1 MRLSL
6 HTWSCENRFELT
18 SLTLATMTIIN
29 LSLGQA
35 DAVMKSI
42 VLEDQI
48 SSDVKDTLRVFLQ
61 KLTENASRS
70 TGKRSRERSL
80 EEALQILQKIP
91 KEALHSLQSAAL
103 HQFAQL
109 LLALQLEAVTISSAC
124 RKLDQILQVLAEIN
138 YSIVFKEV
146 KQYLQNFLHQKQV
159 FSLKDL
165 QIACMF
171 LEDSTLGRAVL
182 KTECTT
188 LLSKFAELIPVV
200 MSEEEAKNG
209 PLCYQ
214 TVKVCLQVFQLL
226 PRQVALL
233 VYSKDSVKMSV
244 REILE
249 FLMSIILG
257 EVSSRDSRL
266 LAGTAVAMLLGTL
279 SDSQCAGSAGWS
291 LMQINN
297 TEPWRLTV
305 GELQV
310 DCRPR
315 RQDGV
320 DRLAVCRG
328 LLTCCRND
336 ILVSRHG
343 NQGTCLL
350 LNGLFPFISALCEEK
365 LDCHYYV
372 FQVFTIWLKRLKE
385 CLSEVWEVTGAP
397 LDSDLQQHLTQ
408 IIWSNAESPL
418 DGVAEVA
425 RSAFCLLMEIY
436 EKDCSHFGNTEKR
449 LYVELLNRISELP
462 WESKAKYLLLTAV
475 IPYAGTDKVLE
486 LYPALPSHILK
497 CLSNNHLSPC
507 ASEVYKILLQE
518 QKRALFINASQEPP
532 PTDQDLANQWALR
545 WQPVILEA
553 LTSELSLLQ
562 NNASCH
568 LLPSTLRVFPGA
580 FYSLLS
586 ALDPTAPGHLHAWAC
601 VMGAQRV
608 TSGHSLWG
616 ADSPHALKT
625 LHLALSSL
633 DDSVRLAA
641 LNLLCCSPKTKEAP
655 SQVEYSSLR
664 DFIPL
669 NLNSESSPFRQ
680 HLQAAL
686 RKFLVRIRD
695 SCMASVKGHTS
706 KKGLTE
712 AEDAKLK
719 EGVEFVDW
727 LSQLSLV
734 YLTPDSSYQRKKTV
748 LLLMS
753 AVLETCTDTWS
764 PDRKKGQPPANMSTL
779 INWAKVRGNWDFFS
793 KSNLLVLIG
802 CLEDSTNEIREL
814 SAELLLRFFPPS
826 LPDDV
831 TAVLFSRAERLLQSP
846 RVQEAQM
853 GALMIK
859 LLLHKVDGAFEQGEK
874 QSVKLITFLLT
885 KLQHHYLTAR
895 NDMLLAARTTPI
907 HGIVSALQRG
917 LLEVPGV
924 LVESI
929 THSIA
934 GDIVSLLEKL
944 TLLLLGVLYGDQDTE
959 EKDVLPSFCDMGNAI
974 SSLIGQGGVEGAGLD
989 EDGEENVLLSEEHS
1003 LVLTCCWVSLKE
1015 IGIFL
1020 GSLVERILSLHC
1032 KELALTE
1039 AELRMASKVFK
1050 DIILKCRH
1058 WGAVEGCCIG
1068 FTKFCRA
1075 LLCSSDPEIKE
1086 IPPLILQQGLSVLQ
1100 SPRSTSV
1107 TRRAAGLPMLIL
1119 GVLAAEDSSKSR
1131 PLLAY
1136 TINTLL
1142 NTAKAPLPKD
1152 WDQTLDLPQVCA
1164 VHTLQALVKGSSL
1177 GVAVLQYTPVVA
1189 ILSLTLL
1196 SSPCWAMR
1204 NAALQLYSSL
1214 CTRMLGQQP
1223 AGGEGS
1229 THSGMSSPSFFNLY
1243 PALQPF
1249 LQGALESAAKDLHD
1263 STLLLHPSLYPVLT
1277 LLAKLQ
1283 PGAEEQ
1289 TRALSEFLPPLFLL
1303 ATSPVY
1309 GVRAMSSRALV
1320 AMVPLSEYLA
1330 TVLQLVEKLPESQD
1344 VVCCHNRVHGQLLQI
1359 EAVLTRALKTNTQ
1372 SSLSEVVTRIE
1383 SRLWLAS
1390 SRQRC
1395 PLVRL
1400 AYVDIVRLMRGH
1412 CSGAFLTQL
1421 SSQLLQEIHRTPNIL
1436 EVGSATFHQNAV
1448 NFLCGDPEWACQVWQ
1463 SLANG
1468 NAVVRLSL
1476 VKSAIEGR
1484 GWRGTDLQ
1492 QVIERAL
1499 QANLKKALL
1508 DQNVEYRGAF
1518 LTAFVEVM
1526 APDEESC
1533 AVLCPSP
1540 PKLEEIWL
1548 QECVEIL
1555 FTDLESDR
1563 GGPVLIS
1570 TALCAVSLLLYQS
1583 VDLSLLL
1590 RWCKLLEKHRCPQTP
1605 EALRISC
1612 AQALCLCGVSVVTRS
1627 LMDSLML
1634 KELSTSLIS
1643 TGIYL
1648 LQDESPQVR
1657 AKAAVFASLLCCS
1670 RRPEAPWR
1678 CFYMQVNQALRSL
1691 LDLLLEEFWDSSG
1704 ALEAL
1709 VCHLPDCDLNVLL
1722 KETKETQC
1730 RSLYERDEANVYA
1743 EPSVISE
1750 CLLPYLLH
1758 LVKHY
1763 PESPT
1768 LTKNFEHWALN
1779 TADIVNENLTICMR
1793 LQLGNV
1799 LNPDW
1804 LSLLID
1810 PRFHGALYGLF
1821 SRAIVL
1827 LQLLKK
1833 CDSIRPLLDPL
1844 SLSTDL
1850 QDIQRRFVLNG
1861 VFLPQV
1867 FIDALRTE

>member
-1 MRLSL
+1 
-6 HTWSCENRFELT
+6 
-18 SLTLATMTIIN
+18 MTVIN
-29 LSLGQA
+29 FSSEQA
-35 DAVMKSI
+35 DAVLKSI
-42 VLEDQI
+42 ASEDQI
-48 SSDVKDTLRVFLQ
+48 SSDVKDTLRVFFQ
-61 KLTENASRS
+61 KLTENVRS
-70 TGKRSRERSL
+70 AGKRSRERSL
-80 EEALQILQKIP
+80 EEASQILQKIP
-91 KEALHSLQSAAL
+91 KKALCSLQPAAL
-103 HQFAQL
+103 HQFVQL
-109 LLALQLEAVTISSAC
+109 ILALQLEAVNTSSAC
-124 RKLDQILQVLAEIN
+124 RKLDQMLQVLAEIN
-138 YSIVFKEV
+138 YSIVFEEV
-146 KQYLQNFLHQKQV
+146 KQYLQNLLHQKQV

-171 LEDSTLGRAVL
+171 LEDSAMGQEVL
-182 KTECTT
+182 KTECST
-188 LLSKFAELIPVV
+188 LLSKVTELIPVV
-200 MSEEEAKNG
+200 MSDEATRNG

-226 PRQVALL
+226 PGQVALM
-233 VYSKDSVKMSV
+233 VYIKDSVNMSL
-244 REILE
+244 RDILE
-249 FLMSIILG
+249 FLMSVILG
-257 EVSSRDSRL
+257 EVSSRDTRL
-266 LAGTAVAMLLGTL
+266 LAGTAVAMLLTTTT
-279 SDSQCAGSAGWS
+279 DSQCAGSAAWS
-291 LMQINN
+291 LLQITN
-297 TEPWRLTV
+297 TEAWRLTV

-310 DCRPR
+310 DCHPR
-315 RQDGV
+315 CQDGV

-336 ILVSRHG
+336 ILVSHHG

-350 LNGLFPFISALCEEK
+350 LNGLFPFISALCDEK

-385 CLSEVWEVTGAP
+385 CLSEVWKVTGAP

-425 RSAFCLLMEIY
+425 RSAFCLFMEIY
-436 EKDCSHFGNTEKR
+436 EKDCLHFDNTEKR

-462 WESKAKYLLLTAV
+462 WESKAKYLPLTA
-475 IPYAGTDKVLE
+475 ILPYAGTDEVLE
-486 LYPALPSHILK
+486 LYPALPAHILK
-497 CLSNNHLSPC
+497 CLSTNHLSPC
-507 ASEVYKILLQE
+507 ASEVYRSLLQE
-518 QKRALFINASQEPP
+518 QKRELIKNTSQETP
-532 PTDQDLANQWALR
+532 PTEQDLASQWARR

-562 NNASCH
+562 NNASSH
-568 LLPSTLRVFPGA
+568 LLPSTLRTFPYA
-580 FYSLLS
+580 FNTLLS
-586 ALDPTAPGHLHAWAC
+586 ALDPMAPGHLHAWAC
-601 VMGAQRV
+601 VMSAQRA
-608 TSGHSLWG
+608 TSGHSLWN

-655 SQVEYSSLR
+655 SQVEYSTLR

-695 SCMASVKGHTS
+695 SCMASIKGHNS
-706 KKGLTE
+706 KKGLKEEEE
-712 AEDAKLK
+712 AELTQ
-719 EGVEFVDW
+719 GVEFVDW

-734 YLTPDSSYQRKKTV
+734 YLTPGSSYQRKKTV
-748 LLLMS
+748 LLLLS

-779 INWAKVRGNWDFFS
+779 INWAKERGKWDFFS
-793 KSNLLVLIG
+793 KSRMLVLIG

-831 TAVLFSRAERLLQSP
+831 TAVLLSRAERLLHSP

-859 LLLHKVDGAFEQGEK
+859 LLLHKVDGAFKKGEK

-885 KLQHHYLTAR
+885 KLEHHYITAR

-907 HGIVSALQRG
+907 HGIVSALQKG
-917 LLEVPGV
+917 LMEVPGV
-924 LVESI
+924 LVNSI
-929 THSIA
+929 THSVA
-934 GDIVSLLEKL
+934 GDIVSLIEKL
-944 TLLLLGVLYGDQDTE
+944 TLLLLGVLYGNQDTE
-959 EKDVLPSFCDMGNAI
+959 EKDVPPSFCDMGNAI
-974 SSLIGQGGVEGAGLD
+974 SSLIGQGELEGAGLD

-1020 GSLVERILSLHC
+1020 GSLVERILSIHC
-1032 KELALTE
+1032 KELTLSVK
-1039 AELRMASKVFK
+1039 ELRRASKVFK

-1075 LLCSSDPEIKE
+1075 LLSSSDPEIRE

-1131 PLLAY
+1131 PLLAQ

-1142 NTAKAPLPKD
+1142 DTAKALLPQD

-1189 ILSLTLL
+1189 VLSLTLL

-1223 AGGEGS
+1223 AGEEGS
-1229 THSGMSSPSFFNLY
+1229 THSSMSSPSFFNLY

-1249 LQGALESAAKDLHD
+1249 LQGALKSAAKDLHD
-1263 STLLLHPSLYPVLT
+1263 ATLLLHPSLYPVLT

-1303 ATSPVY
+1303 AASPVY
-1309 GVRAMSSRALV
+1309 GVRVMSSRALV
-1320 AMVPLSEYLA
+1320 AMIPPSEYLA
-1330 TVLQLVEKLPESQD
+1330 TVLQLVEKLPESPD
-1344 VVCCHNRVHGQLLQI
+1344 VVCCHNRLHGQLLQI
-1359 EAVLTRALKTNTQ
+1359 GSILARALKTNISR
-1372 SSLSEVVTRIE
+1372 SSLSEVVSEFE
-1383 SRLWLAS
+1383 SRLWMAS
-1390 SRQRC
+1390 VRQRC

-1400 AYVDIVRLMRGH
+1400 AYVDIVRLIIGH
-1412 CSGAFLTQL
+1412 CSRAFLTQL

-1436 EVGSATFHQNAV
+1436 EVGSASFHQRAV
-1448 NFLCGDPEWACQVWQ
+1448 NFLCGDPEWACQAWQ
-1463 SLANG
+1463 RLANG

-1476 VKSAIEGR
+1476 VKSAIDGR
-1484 GWRGTDLQ
+1484 SWRGTVLQ
-1492 QVIERAL
+1492 QVMERAL

-1518 LTAFVEVM
+1518 LAALVEVM
-1526 APDEESC
+1526 TPDEESL
-1533 AVLCPSP
+1533 ALPRPCPSGF
-1540 PKLEEIWL
+1540 EETWL

-1555 FTDLESDR
+1555 VTDLESDR

-1570 TALCAVSLLLYQS
+1570 TALCAVSLLLCHS
-1583 VDLSLLL
+1583 VDLSLLQ
-1590 RWCKLLEKHRCPQTP
+1590 RWCKLLEKHRLPEAP
-1605 EALRISC
+1605 EALRTAC
-1612 AQALCLCGVSVVTRS
+1612 AQALCLCGVHEVTRS
-1627 LMDSLML
+1627 LTGGLML

-1648 LQDESPQVR
+1648 LQDESPEVR
-1657 AKAAVFASLLCCS
+1657 AKSAVFASLLCCS
-1670 RRPEAPWR
+1670 VRRPEEPQK
-1678 CFYMQVNQALRSL
+1678 CFHMQVNRALQSL
-1691 LDLLLEEFWDSSG
+1691 LDLLLEEFWDASN

-1709 VCHLPDCDLNVLL
+1709 VCHLPDCDLNAVL
-1722 KETKETQC
+1722 KEAKETQC
-1730 RSLYERDEANVYA
+1730 RSLYERDEANVFA

-1750 CLLPYLLH
+1750 CLLPHLLN

-1763 PESPT
+1763 PESST
-1768 LTKNFEHWALN
+1768 LAKNLEHWARN
-1779 TADIVNENLTICMR
+1779 SAAIVKENLTICTK
-1793 LQLGNV
+1793 LQLGDV

-1810 PRFHGALYGLF
+1810 PHFHGALSGLF
-1821 SRAIVL
+1821 TRAIVL
-1827 LQLLKK
+1827 LQLLKE

-1850 QDIQRRFVLNG
+1850 HDIHKRFVLNG

-1867 FIDALRTE
+1867 FTDALRTD

>member
-1 MRLSL
+1 
-6 HTWSCENRFELT
+6 
-18 SLTLATMTIIN
+18 MTIIN

-48 SSDVKDTLRVFLQ
+48 SSDVKDTLRVFFQ
-61 KLTENASRS
+61 KLTENARS

-159 FSLKDL
+159 FSLKDIH
-165 QIACMF
+165 IACMF
-171 LEDSTLGRAVL
+171 LEDSTMGRAVL

-188 LLSKFAELIPVV
+188 LLSKVAELIPVV

-233 VYSKDSVKMSV
+233 VYSKDSVNKSV
-244 REILE
+244 REVLE

-279 SDSQCAGSAGWS
+279 SDSQCAGSAAWS
-291 LMQINN
+291 LLQITD

-336 ILVSRHG
+336 ILVSRHD

-385 CLSEVWEVTGAP
+385 CLSEVWKVTGAP

-436 EKDCSHFGNTEKR
+436 EKDCSHFGNTEKI
-449 LYVELLNRISELP
+449 LFVELLNRISELP

-475 IPYAGTDKVLE
+475 LPYTGTDKVLE

-507 ASEVYKILLQE
+507 ASEVYKFLLQE
-518 QKRALFINASQEPP
+518 QKRELFINAPQEPP
-532 PTDQDLANQWALR
+532 PTDQDLANQWATR

-580 FYSLLS
+580 FNSLLS

-601 VMGAQRV
+601 VMSAQRV

-616 ADSPHALKT
+616 ADSPHALNT

-712 AEDAKLK
+712 EEDAKLK

-779 INWAKVRGNWDFFS
+779 INWAKVRGKWDFFS

-859 LLLHKVDGAFEQGEK
+859 LLLQKVDRAFEQGEK

-885 KLQHHYLTAR
+885 KLQHHYLTAG

-924 LVESI
+924 LAESI

-944 TLLLLGVLYGDQDTE
+944 SLLLLGVLYGDQDTE

-1039 AELRMASKVFK
+1039 GELRMASNVFK

-1142 NTAKAPLPKD
+1142 NTAKAPLPED

-1189 ILSLTLL
+1189 VLSLTLL

-1303 ATSPVY
+1303 AASPVY
-1309 GVRAMSSRALV
+1309 GVRVMSSRALV

-1344 VVCCHNRVHGQLLQI
+1344 VLCCHNRVHGQLLQI
-1359 EAVLTRALKTNTQ
+1359 EAVLSRALKTNTSQ
-1372 SSLSEVVTRIE
+1372 SSLSEVVGRFE

-1436 EVGSATFHQNAV
+1436 EVGSATFHQSAV
-1448 NFLCGDPEWACQVWQ
+1448 NFLCGDPEWACQAWQ

-1526 APDEESC
+1526 APDKESF
-1533 AVLCPSP
+1533 ALPRPSP

-1548 QECVEIL
+1548 QECVEVL

-1570 TALCAVSLLLYQS
+1570 TALCAVSLLLSQS

-1590 RWCKLLEKHRCPQTP
+1590 RWCNLLEKHRCPEAP

-1627 LMDSLML
+1627 LTDSLML
-1634 KELSTSLIS
+1634 TELSTSLIS

-1670 RRPEAPWR
+1670 RRPEAPGR

-1763 PESPT
+1763 PESST
-1768 LTKNFEHWALN
+1768 LTKNLEHWARN
-1779 TADIVNENLTICMR
+1779 TADIVNENLTICMQ

-1833 CDSIRPLLDPL
+1833 CDSTRPLLDPL

-1867 FIDALRTE
+1867 FIDSLRTD

>member
-1 MRLSL
+1 MRSSL
-6 HTWSCENRFELT
+6 HMELT
-18 SLTLATMTIIN
+18 SLKLATMTI
-29 LSLGQA
+29 LHFSSGQA
-35 DAVMKSI
+35 DAVLKS
-42 VLEDQI
+42 VVSEDQI
-48 SSDVKDTLRVFLQ
+48 SCDVKDTLRKFLQ
-61 KLTENASRS
+61 KLTENARS
-70 TGKRSRERSL
+70 AGKRSRERSL
-80 EEALQILQKIP
+80 EEASQILQKIP
-91 KEALHSLQSAAL
+91 KEALGSLQPSTL
-103 HQFAQL
+103 HQFVQL
-109 LLALQLEAVTISSAC
+109 VLGLQLEAVTSSSTC
-124 RKLDQILQVLAEIN
+124 RKLDQMLQVLAEIN
-138 YSIVFKEV
+138 YSIVFEEV
-146 KQYLQNFLHQKQV
+146 KQYLLNLLHQKQV

-165 QIACMF
+165 QIVCMF
-171 LEDSTLGRAVL
+171 LEDSTTGREVL
-182 KTECTT
+182 RAECST
-188 LLSKFAELIPVV
+188 LLNKVAELIPAVL
-200 MSEEEAKNG
+200 SDEATRNG

-226 PRQVALL
+226 AGQVALM
-233 VYSKDSVKMSV
+233 VYSKGSANMSL
-244 REILE
+244 RDILE
-249 FLMSIILG
+249 FLMSVILG
-257 EVSSRDSRL
+257 EVSSRDTRL
-266 LAGTAVAMLLGTL
+266 LAGTAVAMLLTTAT
-279 SDSQCAGSAGWS
+279 DK
-291 LMQINN
+291 
-297 TEPWRLTV
+297 PWRLTV

-336 ILVSRHG
+336 ILVSHHS
-343 NQGTCLL
+343 NQGACLL

-372 FQVFTIWLKRLKE
+372 FQVFTIWLKRLRE
-385 CLSEVWEVTGAP
+385 CLREVWEVTGAP

-425 RSAFCLLMEIY
+425 RSAFCLFMEIY
-436 EKDCSHFGNTEKR
+436 DKDCLHFENTDKR

-462 WESKAKYLLLTAV
+462 WESKAKYLPLTA
-475 IPYAGTDKVLE
+475 ILPYAGTDKVLE

-497 CLSNNHLSPC
+497 CLSTNHLSPC
-507 ASEVYKILLQE
+507 ASEVYKSLLQE
-518 QKRALFINASQEPP
+518 QKSGLIINASQEAP
-532 PTDQDLANQWALR
+532 PTEQDSANQWARR
-545 WQPVILEA
+545 WQPVLLEA
-553 LTSELSLLQ
+553 LTSELTLLQ
-562 NNASCH
+562 NNASSH
-568 LLPSTLRVFPGA
+568 LLPSTLRIFPGA
-580 FYSLLS
+580 VNTLLS
-586 ALDPTAPGHLHAWAC
+586 ALDPAVPGHLHAWAC
-601 VMGAQRV
+601 VMSAQRA
-608 TSGHSLWG
+608 TSGRSLWI

-625 LHLALSSL
+625 LHIALSSL
-633 DDSVRLAA
+633 DDSIRLAA

-655 SQVEYSSLR
+655 SQVEYCALR
-664 DFIPL
+664 DFLPL

-695 SCMASVKGHTS
+695 SCMASVKGHNG

-712 AEDAKLK
+712 EEEAELK
-719 EGVEFVDW
+719 QGVEFVDW
-727 LSQLSLV
+727 LFQLSLV
-734 YLTPDSSYQRKKTV
+734 YLSPDSSYQRKKTV
-748 LLLMS
+748 LLLLS

-779 INWAKVRGNWDFFS
+779 INWAKERGKWDFFS
-793 KSNLLVLIG
+793 KSKMLVLIG

-814 SAELLLRFFPPS
+814 SAELLLRFFPSS

-831 TAVLFSRAERLLQSP
+831 TAVLLRRAERLLHSP

-853 GALMIK
+853 GALTIK
-859 LLLHKVDGAFEQGEK
+859 LLLHKVDGAFEHGEK
-874 QSVKLITFLLT
+874 ESVKLITFLLT
-885 KLQHHYLTAR
+885 KLEQHYLTAR
-895 NDMLLAARTTPI
+895 NDMLLAARTAPI
-907 HGIVSALQRG
+907 HGVVSALQRG

-929 THSIA
+929 THSVA
-934 GDIVSLLEKL
+934 GDIVSLVEKL
-944 TLLLLGVLYGDQDTE
+944 TLLLLGVLYGDRDTQ
-959 EKDVLPSFCDMGNAI
+959 EKDVPPSFCDMGNAI

-1032 KELALTE
+1032 KELTLSVE
-1039 AELRMASKVFK
+1039 ELRKASKVFK

-1075 LLCSSDPEIKE
+1075 LLSSSDPEIRE
-1086 IPPLILQQGLSVLQ
+1086 IPLLILKQGLSVLQ

-1119 GVLAAEDSSKSR
+1119 GVLAAEDSSKTR
-1131 PLLAY
+1131 PLLAQ
-1136 TINTLL
+1136 TINTLQD
-1142 NTAKAPLPKD
+1142 TAKAPLPRD

-1177 GVAVLQYTPVVA
+1177 GVAVLQYTPVMA

-1223 AGGEGS
+1223 TGEEGS

-1249 LQGALESAAKDLHD
+1249 LQGALESAATDLHD

-1289 TRALSEFLPPLFLL
+1289 TRALWEFLPPLFLL
-1303 ATSPVY
+1303 AASPVY
-1309 GVRAMSSRALV
+1309 GVRVMSSRALV
-1320 AMVPLSEYLA
+1320 AMIPPSEYLA
-1330 TVLQLVEKLPESQD
+1330 TVLQLVEKLPESPD
-1344 VVCCHNRVHGQLLQI
+1344 VVCCHNRLHGQLLQI
-1359 EAVLTRALKTNTQ
+1359 GAILARALKTSISR
-1372 SSLSEVVTRIE
+1372 SSLSEVVSEFE
-1383 SRLWLAS
+1383 SRLWMAS
-1390 SRQRC
+1390 VRQRC

-1400 AYVDIVRLMRGH
+1400 AYVDIVSLIRGH
-1412 CSGAFLTQL
+1412 CSSAFLTQL
-1421 SSQLLQEIHRTPNIL
+1421 SSQLLQEIHRTPSIL
-1436 EVGSATFHQNAV
+1436 EVGSASFHQSAV

-1463 SLANG
+1463 HLANG

-1476 VKSAIEGR
+1476 VKSATEGR
-1484 GWRGTDLQ
+1484 GWRGTVLQ
-1492 QVIERAL
+1492 RVMERAL

-1518 LTAFVEVM
+1518 LTALVEVM
-1526 APDEESC
+1526 TPEEGSLALPRPC
-1533 AVLCPSP
+1533 SSGF
-1540 PKLEEIWL
+1540 EETWL
-1548 QECVEIL
+1548 QECVEVL

-1570 TALCAVSLLLYQS
+1570 TALCAVSLLLCHS
-1583 VDLSLLL
+1583 VDLSLLQ
-1590 RWCKLLEKHRCPQTP
+1590 RWCKLLEKHRCPEAP
-1605 EALRISC
+1605 EALRAAC
-1612 AQALCLCGVSVVTRS
+1612 AQALCLCGVHVVTRS
-1627 LMDSLML
+1627 LTGGLTL

-1643 TGIYL
+1643 TGICL

-1670 RRPEAPWR
+1670 VRRPEEPQE
-1678 CFYMQVNQALRSL
+1678 CFYMQANRALHSL
-1691 LDLLLEEFWDSSG
+1691 LSLLLEEFWDASC

-1709 VCHLPDCDLNVLL
+1709 VCHLPDCDLNAVL
-1722 KETKETQC
+1722 KELKETQC
-1730 RSLYERDEANVYA
+1730 RSLYERDEANVFA

-1750 CLLPYLLH
+1750 CLLPHLLN

-1763 PESPT
+1763 PKSST
-1768 LTKNFEHWALN
+1768 LAKNLERWAQN
-1779 TADIVNENLTICMR
+1779 SAAIVKDNLTICMQ
-1793 LQLGNV
+1793 LQLGDV

-1804 LSLLID
+1804 LSLLIE
-1810 PRFHGALYGLF
+1810 PRFHGALSGLF
-1821 SRAIVL
+1821 TRAIVL
-1827 LQLLKK
+1827 LQLLKE

-1844 SLSTDL
+1844 SSSKNL
-1850 QDIQRRFVLNG
+1850 QDIHRRFVLSG
-1861 VFLPQV
+1861 LFLPQV
-1867 FIDALRTE
+1867 FIDALHTD

>member
-1 MRLSL
+1 
-6 HTWSCENRFELT
+6 
-18 SLTLATMTIIN
+18 MTIIN
-29 LSLGQA
+29 FSSAQA
-35 DAVMKSI
+35 DSVMKSL

-61 KLTENASRS
+61 KLTENAKS

-80 EEALQILQKIP
+80 EEASQILQKIP
-91 KEALHSLQSAAL
+91 KEALNSLQSASL
-103 HQFAQL
+103 CQLAQL

-138 YSIVFKEV
+138 YSIVFEV
-146 KQYLQNFLHQKQV
+146 VTQYLLKRLHQKQV
-159 FSLKDL
+159 FTLKDL

-171 LEDSTLGRAVL
+171 LEDSTMGREVL

-188 LLSKFAELIPVV
+188 LLSKVAELIPVV
-200 MSEEEAKNG
+200 MADEEARNG

-226 PRQVALL
+226 PGQVALL
-233 VYSKDSVKMSV
+233 VYSKDSVNMSV
-244 REILE
+244 RKILE
-249 FLMSIILG
+249 FLMNIILG
-257 EVSSRDSRL
+257 EASSRDTRL
-266 LAGTAVAMLLGTL
+266 LAGTAVAMLLTTP
-279 SDSQCAGSAGWS
+279 SDSQCAESAAWS
-291 LMQINN
+291 LLQINN

-310 DCRPR
+310 DCHPR
-315 RQDGV
+315 CQDGV

-336 ILVSRHG
+336 ILVSHHG
-343 NQGTCLL
+343 NQGTRLL

-397 LDSDLQQHLTQ
+397 LDSDLQQQLTQ
-408 IIWSNAESPL
+408 IIWNNAESPL

-425 RSAFCLLMEIY
+425 RSAFCLFMEIY
-436 EKDCSHFGNTEKR
+436 EKDCLHFGNAEKR
-449 LYVELLNRISELP
+449 LYLELLNRISELP
-462 WESKAKYLLLTAV
+462 WESKAKYLPLTA
-475 IPYAGTDKVLE
+475 ILPYTGTDKVLD

-497 CLSNNHLSPC
+497 CLSTNHLSPC
-507 ASEVYKILLQE
+507 ASEVYKFLLQE
-518 QKRALFINASQEPP
+518 QKRELLKNASQEPP
-532 PTDQDLANQWALR
+532 PTDQDLAIQWARR

-553 LTSELSLLQ
+553 LTSELTLLQ

-568 LLPSTLRVFPGA
+568 LLPSTLRAFPGA
-580 FYSLLS
+580 FNSLLS

-601 VMGAQRV
+601 VMSAQRV
-608 TSGHSLWG
+608 TSGHSLWS

-625 LHLALSSL
+625 LRLALSSL
-633 DDSVRLAA
+633 DDSIRLAA
-641 LNLLCCSPKTKEAP
+641 VNLLCCSPKTKEAP
-655 SQVEYSSLR
+655 SQVEYSTLR
-664 DFIPL
+664 EFIPL

-695 SCMASVKGHTS
+695 SCMASIKGQNS

-712 AEDAKLK
+712 EEDAELK
-719 EGVEFVDW
+719 QGVEFVDW
-727 LSQLSLV
+727 LSQLSLI
-734 YLTPDSSYQRKKTV
+734 YLTPDSNYQRKKTV
-748 LLLMS
+748 LLLLS

-764 PDRKKGQPPANMSTL
+764 PDRKKGQPPANMSAL
-779 INWAKVRGNWDFFS
+779 IDWAKVRGKWDFFS
-793 KSNLLVLIG
+793 KSKLLVLIG

-859 LLLHKVDGAFEQGEK
+859 LLLQKVDGAFEQGEK

-885 KLQHHYLTAR
+885 KLQNHYLTAR

-907 HGIVSALQRG
+907 HGIVSALQKG

-929 THSIA
+929 TKSIA

-959 EKDVLPSFCDMGNAI
+959 EKDVPPSFCDMGNAI
-974 SSLIGQGGVEGAGLD
+974 SSLIGQGGVERGGLD

-1032 KELALTE
+1032 KELTLTVE
-1039 AELRMASKVFK
+1039 ELRRASKVFK

-1075 LLCSSDPEIKE
+1075 LLCSSDPEIKQ
-1086 IPPLILQQGLSVLQ
+1086 IPSIMLQQGLSVLQ

-1119 GVLAAEDSSKSR
+1119 GVLAAEDASKSR
-1131 PLLAY
+1131 PLLAH

-1142 NTAKAPLPKD
+1142 KTSEAPLPQD

-1223 AGGEGS
+1223 AGQEGS
-1229 THSGMSSPSFFNLY
+1229 AHSGMSSPSFFNLY

-1249 LQGALESAAKDLHD
+1249 LLGALESAAKDLHD

-1303 ATSPVY
+1303 AASPVY
-1309 GVRAMSSRALV
+1309 GVRVMSSRALV

-1344 VVCCHNRVHGQLLQI
+1344 VVCCHNRLHGQLLQI
-1359 EAVLTRALKTNTQ
+1359 EAILARALKTNISR
-1372 SSLSEVVTRIE
+1372 SSLSEVMTRFE

-1390 SRQRC
+1390 LRQQC
-1395 PLVRL
+1395 PLVRM

-1421 SSQLLQEIHRTPNIL
+1421 SSQLLQEVHRSPNIL
-1436 EVGSATFHQNAV
+1436 EVGSAAFHQSAV
-1448 NFLCGDPEWACQVWQ
+1448 NFLCGDPEWSCQVWQ

-1468 NAVVRLSL
+1468 NAIVRLSL
-1476 VKSAIEGR
+1476 VKSAIEGH

-1492 QVIERAL
+1492 EVIERAL

-1518 LTAFVEVM
+1518 LTTLVEVM
-1526 APDEESC
+1526 TPEEESF
-1533 AVLCPSP
+1533 ALPPPCPP
-1540 PKLEEIWL
+1540 RFEETWL
-1548 QECVEIL
+1548 KECMEVL

-1570 TALCAVSLLLYQS
+1570 TALCAVSLLLSQS
-1583 VDLSLLL
+1583 VDLSLLQ
-1590 RWCKLLEKHRCPQTP
+1590 RWCKLLEKHRCPEAP

-1627 LMDSLML
+1627 LTDRLL
-1634 KELSTSLIS
+1634 LAELSTSLIN

-1657 AKAAVFASLLCCS
+1657 AKAAIFASLLCCS
-1670 RRPEAPWR
+1670 RQPEAPQR
-1678 CFYMQVNQALRSL
+1678 CFYMQVNQALHSL
-1691 LDLLLEEFWDSSG
+1691 LDLLLERFWDASG

-1709 VCHLPDCDLNVLL
+1709 MCHLPDCDLNVLL
-1722 KETKETQC
+1722 KESKETQC
-1730 RSLYERDEANVYA
+1730 RSLYERDEANVFA

-1750 CLLPYLLH
+1750 RLLQYLLH

-1763 PESPT
+1763 PESST
-1768 LTKNFEHWALN
+1768 LAKNLEHWARN
-1779 TADIVNENLTICMR
+1779 SAAIVKENLTICMQ

-1821 SRAIVL
+1821 TRAIIL
-1827 LQLLKK
+1827 LQLFKK

-1867 FIDALRTE
+1867 FTDALAQTD

>member
-1 MRLSL
+1 
-6 HTWSCENRFELT
+6 
-18 SLTLATMTIIN
+18 MTIIN

-48 SSDVKDTLRVFLQ
+48 SPDVKDTLRVFLQ
-61 KLTENASRS
+61 KLTENARS

-91 KEALHSLQSAAL
+91 KEALDSLQSAAL

-109 LLALQLEAVTISSAC
+109 LLALQLEAVTVSSAC
-124 RKLDQILQVLAEIN
+124 RKLDQILLVLAEIN
-138 YSIVFKEV
+138 YSIFFKEI
-146 KQYLQNFLHQKQV
+146 KQYLQNFLHQKQL
-159 FSLKDL
+159 FTLKDL

-171 LEDSTLGRAVL
+171 LEDSTMGRAVL
-182 KTECTT
+182 KTECST
-188 LLSKFAELIPVV
+188 LLGKVAELIPVV
-200 MSEEEAKNG
+200 MSEEEARNE

-233 VYSKDSVKMSV
+233 VYSKDSVNMSV

-279 SDSQCAGSAGWS
+279 SDSQCAGSAAWS
-291 LMQINN
+291 LLQITN
-297 TEPWRLTV
+297 TKPWRWTV

-343 NQGTCLL
+343 NQGTCFL

-372 FQVFTIWLKRLKE
+372 FQVFSIWLKRLKE

-475 IPYAGTDKVLE
+475 IPYTGTDKVLD

-507 ASEVYKILLQE
+507 ASEVYKFLLQE
-518 QKRALFINASQEPP
+518 QKRDLFINASQEPP

-580 FYSLLS
+580 FNSLLS

-601 VMGAQRV
+601 VMSAQRV

-616 ADSPHALKT
+616 AGSPHALNT

-712 AEDAKLK
+712 EEDAKLK
-719 EGVEFVDW
+719 EGVDFVDW
-727 LSQLSLV
+727 LYKLSLV

-859 LLLHKVDGAFEQGEK
+859 LLLQKVDRAFEQGEK
-874 QSVKLITFLLT
+874 QSVKLITFLLS
-885 KLQHHYLTAR
+885 KLEHHYLTAR
-895 NDMLLAARTTPI
+895 SDMLLAARTTPI

-934 GDIVSLLEKL
+934 VDIVSLLEKL

-1020 GSLVERILSLHC
+1020 GSLVERILSLDC

-1039 AELRMASKVFK
+1039 GELRMASKVFK

-1131 PLLAY
+1131 PLLAC

-1189 ILSLTLL
+1189 VLSLTLL

-1263 STLLLHPSLYPVLT
+1263 STLLLHPELYPVLT

-1309 GVRAMSSRALV
+1309 GVRVMSSRALV

-1344 VVCCHNRVHGQLLQI
+1344 VACCHNRVHGQLLQI
-1359 EAVLTRALKTNTQ
+1359 EAVLTRALQTNAQ
-1372 SSLSEVVTRIE
+1372 SSLSEVVTRFE

-1436 EVGSATFHQNAV
+1436 EVGSAAFHQSAV

-1463 SLANG
+1463 SLADG

-1492 QVIERAL
+1492 EVIERAL

-1508 DQNVEYRGAF
+1508 EQNVEYRGEF

-1526 APDEESC
+1526 APDEESS
-1533 AVLCPSP
+1533 ALPHTSR
-1540 PKLEEIWL
+1540 PKHEEKWL
-1548 QECVEIL
+1548 QECVEVL

-1570 TALCAVSLLLYQS
+1570 TALCAVSLLLSQS

-1590 RWCKLLEKHRCPQTP
+1590 RWCKLLEKHRCPEAP

-1612 AQALCLCGVSVVTRS
+1612 ARALCLCGVSVVTRS
-1627 LMDSLML
+1627 LTDSLML
-1634 KELSTSLIS
+1634 AELSTSLIS

-1657 AKAAVFASLLCCS
+1657 AKAAVFASLLCGS
-1670 RRPEAPWR
+1670 RRPEAPCR

-1763 PESPT
+1763 PESST
-1768 LTKNFEHWALN
+1768 LTKNLEHWARN
-1779 TADIVNENLTICMR
+1779 TAAIVNKNLTICMQ

-1833 CDSIRPLLDPL
+1833 CDSLRPLLDPL

-1850 QDIQRRFVLNG
+1850 QDVQRRFVLNG

-1867 FIDALRTE
+1867 FIDGLRTD

>member
-61 KLTENASRS
+61 KLTENARS

>member
-1 MRLSL
+1 
-6 HTWSCENRFELT
+6 
-18 SLTLATMTIIN
+18 MTIIN

-61 KLTENASRS
+61 KLTENARS

-109 LLALQLEAVTISSAC
+109 LLALQLEAVAISSAC

-138 YSIVFKEV
+138 YSIVFKEI

-159 FSLKDL
+159 FTLKDL

-171 LEDSTLGRAVL
+171 LEDSTMGRAVL

-188 LLSKFAELIPVV
+188 LLGKVAELIPVV
-200 MSEEEAKNG
+200 MSEEEARNE

-233 VYSKDSVKMSV
+233 VHSKDSVNMSV

-279 SDSQCAGSAGWS
+279 SDSQCAGSAAWS
-291 LMQINN
+291 LLQITN
-297 TEPWRLTV
+297 TEPWRWTV

-343 NQGTCLL
+343 NQGTCFL

-372 FQVFTIWLKRLKE
+372 FQVFSIWLKRLKE

-475 IPYAGTDKVLE
+475 IPYTGTDKVLE

-507 ASEVYKILLQE
+507 ASEVYKFLLQE
-518 QKRALFINASQEPP
+518 QKRELFINASREPP

-580 FYSLLS
+580 FYSMLS

-601 VMGAQRV
+601 VMSAQRV

-616 ADSPHALKT
+616 ADSPHALNT

-695 SCMASVKGHTS
+695 SCMASVKGHAS

-712 AEDAKLK
+712 EEDAKLK

-779 INWAKVRGNWDFFS
+779 INWAKVRGKWDFFS

-859 LLLHKVDGAFEQGEK
+859 LLLQKVDRAFEQGEK

-885 KLQHHYLTAR
+885 KLQHHYITAR

-917 LLEVPGV
+917 LLEVPEV

-1039 AELRMASKVFK
+1039 GELRMASKVFK

-1142 NTAKAPLPKD
+1142 YTAKSPLPKD

-1189 ILSLTLL
+1189 VLSLTLL

-1214 CTRMLGQQP
+1214 CTRMLGQQL

-1309 GVRAMSSRALV
+1309 GVRVMSSRALV

-1359 EAVLTRALKTNTQ
+1359 EAVLTRALQTNTQ
-1372 SSLSEVVTRIE
+1372 SSLSEVVTRFE

-1412 CSGAFLTQL
+1412 CSGAFLSQL

-1436 EVGSATFHQNAV
+1436 EVGSATFHQSAV

-1463 SLANG
+1463 SLADG

-1508 DQNVEYRGAF
+1508 EQNVEYRGAF

-1526 APDEESC
+1526 APDEESF
-1533 AVLCPSP
+1533 ALPRTSP

-1548 QECVEIL
+1548 QECVEVL

-1570 TALCAVSLLLYQS
+1570 TALCAVSLLLSQS

-1590 RWCKLLEKHRCPQTP
+1590 RWCKLLEKHRCPEAP

-1627 LMDSLML
+1627 LTDSLML
-1634 KELSTSLIS
+1634 TELSTSLIS

-1670 RRPEAPWR
+1670 RRPEAPRR
-1678 CFYMQVNQALRSL
+1678 CFYMQVNQAMRSL

-1763 PESPT
+1763 PESST
-1768 LTKNFEHWALN
+1768 LTKNLEHWARN
-1779 TADIVNENLTICMR
+1779 TAAIVNENLTICMQ

-1867 FIDALRTE
+1867 FIDALRTD

>member
-1 MRLSL
+1 
-6 HTWSCENRFELT
+6 
-18 SLTLATMTIIN
+18 MTIIN
-29 LSLGQA
+29 FSSVQA
-35 DAVMKSI
+35 DAVMKCI

-48 SSDVKDTLRVFLQ
+48 SSDVKDKLRGFLQ
-61 KLTENASRS
+61 KLTENARS
-70 TGKRSRERSL
+70 TGKRSRERCL
-80 EEALQILQKIP
+80 EEASQILQKIP

-103 HQFAQL
+103 YQFAQL
-109 LLALQLEAVTISSAC
+109 LLALQLEAVTISSVC

-138 YSIVFKEV
+138 YSIVCGEV
-146 KQYLQNFLHQKQV
+146 KQYLLKLLHQKQV
-159 FSLKDL
+159 FTLKDL

-171 LEDSTLGRAVL
+171 LEDNTMGREVL

-188 LLSKFAELIPVV
+188 LLSKVAELIPVV
-200 MSEEEAKNG
+200 MPDEEARNG

-226 PRQVALL
+226 PGQVALL
-233 VYSKDSVKMSV
+233 VYSKDSVNMSV

-257 EVSSRDSRL
+257 QVSSRDTRL
-266 LAGTAVAMLLGTL
+266 LAGTAVAMMLNTP
-279 SDSQCAGSAGWS
+279 SDSQCAVSAAWS
-291 LMQINN
+291 LLQITN

-310 DCRPR
+310 DCHPIN
-315 RQDGV
+315 QDRV

-336 ILVSRHG
+336 VLVSRHA

-372 FQVFTIWLKRLKE
+372 FQVFTIWLKRLKD
-385 CLSEVWEVTGAP
+385 CLNEVWEVTGAP

-436 EKDCSHFGNTEKR
+436 EKDCLHFGNTEKR
-449 LYVELLNRISELP
+449 LYLELLNRISELP
-462 WESKAKYLLLTAV
+462 WESKAKYLPLTAIV
-475 IPYAGTDKVLE
+475 PYTGTDKVLE
-486 LYPALPSHILK
+486 LYPTLPSHILK
-497 CLSNNHLSPC
+497 CLSTNHLSPC
-507 ASEVYKILLQE
+507 ASEVYKFLLQE
-518 QKRALFINASQEPP
+518 QKRELFMNAFQE
-532 PTDQDLANQWALR
+532 PTDQDLANQWARR
-545 WQPVILEA
+545 WQLVILEA
-553 LTSELSLLQ
+553 LTSELTLLQ

-568 LLPSTLRVFPGA
+568 LLPSTLRTFPGA
-580 FYSLLS
+580 FNSLLS
-586 ALDPTAPGHLHAWAC
+586 ALNPTAPGHLRAWAC
-601 VMGAQRV
+601 VMSAQRV
-608 TSGHSLWG
+608 TSGNSLWG

-633 DDSVRLAA
+633 DDSIRLAA

-655 SQVEYSSLR
+655 SQVEYSALR

-669 NLNSESSPFRQ
+669 NLNSDSSPFRQ
-680 HLQAAL
+680 HLQSAL

-695 SCMASVKGHTS
+695 SCMASVKGHNS

-712 AEDAKLK
+712 EEDAELK
-719 EGVEFVDW
+719 QGVEFVDW
-727 LSQLSLV
+727 LSQLSFL
-734 YLTPDSSYQRKKTV
+734 YLTPDNSYQRKKTV
-748 LLLMS
+748 LLLLS

-779 INWAKVRGNWDFFS
+779 INWAKGRGKWDFFS
-793 KSNLLVLIG
+793 KSKLLVLIG

-831 TAVLFSRAERLLQSP
+831 TAVLFGRAEWLLQSP

-859 LLLHKVDGAFEQGEK
+859 LLLQKVDGAFEQGEK
-874 QSVKLITFLLT
+874 QSAKRITFLLT

-924 LVESI
+924 LMESI
-929 THSIA
+929 SHSIA
-934 GDIVSLLEKL
+934 GKIVCLLEKL

-959 EKDVLPSFCDMGNAI
+959 EKDVPPSFCDMGNAI
-974 SSLIGQGGVEGAGLD
+974 STLIGQGGVEGAGLD

-1032 KELALTE
+1032 KELTLTVE
-1039 AELRMASKVFK
+1039 ELRRASKVFK

-1058 WGAVEGCCIG
+1058 WGAVEGCCVG

-1131 PLLAY
+1131 PLLAH

-1142 NTAKAPLPKD
+1142 NTAQAPLPQD

-1214 CTRMLGQQP
+1214 CTRMLGQRP
-1223 AGGEGS
+1223 AGEECS
-1229 THSGMSSPSFFNLY
+1229 THSSMSSPSFFNLY

-1289 TRALSEFLPPLFLL
+1289 TRSLSEFLPPLFLL
-1303 ATSPVY
+1303 AASPVY
-1309 GVRAMSSRALV
+1309 GIRAMSSKALV
-1320 AMVPLSEYLA
+1320 AMIPLSEYLA

-1344 VVCCHNRVHGQLLQI
+1344 VVCCHNRLHGQLLQI
-1359 EAVLTRALKTNTQ
+1359 EAVLVRALKTNIR
-1372 SSLSEVVTRIE
+1372 SSLSEVVTRFE
-1383 SRLWLAS
+1383 SRMWLAS
-1390 SRQRC
+1390 LRQRC

-1400 AYVDIVRLMRGH
+1400 AYVDIVKLMRGH

-1421 SSQLLQEIHRTPNIL
+1421 SSELLQEINRTPNIL
-1436 EVGSATFHQNAV
+1436 EVGSAAFHRSAV

-1492 QVIERAL
+1492 QVIETAL
-1499 QANLKKALL
+1499 RANLKKALL

-1518 LTAFVEVM
+1518 LTALVEVM
-1526 APDEESC
+1526 TPEEESFPRPRR
-1533 AVLCPSP
+1533 CPP
-1540 PKLEEIWL
+1540 RLEETWL
-1548 QECVEIL
+1548 KECVEVL
-1555 FTDLESDR
+1555 FTDLESDS

-1570 TALCAVSLLLYQS
+1570 TALCAVSLLLSQS
-1583 VDLSLLL
+1583 VDLSLLQ
-1590 RWCKLLEKHRCPQTP
+1590 RWCKLLEKHRCPEAP

-1627 LMDSLML
+1627 LTDSLML
-1634 KELSTSLIS
+1634 TELSTSLIS

-1670 RRPEAPWR
+1670 RRPEAPQR
-1678 CFYMQVNQALRSL
+1678 CFYIQVNQALRSL
-1691 LDLLLEEFWDSSG
+1691 LDLLLEEFWDARG
-1704 ALEAL
+1704 ALDAL
-1709 VCHLPDCDLNVLL
+1709 VCQLPDCDLNVLL
-1722 KETKETQC
+1722 KEAKETQC

-1743 EPSVISE
+1743 EPSVISA

-1763 PESPT
+1763 PESST
-1768 LTKNFEHWALN
+1768 LAKNLEHWARN
-1779 TADIVNENLTICMR
+1779 SAAIVKENLTICMQ
-1793 LQLGNV
+1793 LQLGDV

-1804 LSLLID
+1804 LCLLIN
-1810 PRFHGALYGLF
+1810 PGFHGAIYGLF
-1821 SRAIVL
+1821 TRAIVL
-1827 LQLLKK
+1827 LHLLKT

-1850 QDIQRRFVLNG
+1850 QDVQRRFVLNG

-1867 FIDALRTE
+1867 FIDALRTD

>member
-1 MRLSL
+1 
-6 HTWSCENRFELT
+6 
-18 SLTLATMTIIN
+18 MTIIN
-29 LSLGQA
+29 FSSVQA
-35 DAVMKSI
+35 DAVMKCI

-48 SSDVKDTLRVFLQ
+48 SSDVKDKLRGFLQ
-61 KLTENASRS
+61 KLTENARS
-70 TGKRSRERSL
+70 TGKRSRERCL
-80 EEALQILQKIP
+80 EEASQILQKIP

-103 HQFAQL
+103 YQFAQL
-109 LLALQLEAVTISSAC
+109 LLALQLEAVTISSVC

-138 YSIVFKEV
+138 YSIVCGEV
-146 KQYLQNFLHQKQV
+146 KQYLLKLLHQKQV
-159 FSLKDL
+159 FTLKDL

-171 LEDSTLGRAVL
+171 LEDNTMGREVL

-188 LLSKFAELIPVV
+188 LLSKVAELIPVV
-200 MSEEEAKNG
+200 MPDEEARNG

-226 PRQVALL
+226 PGQVALL
-233 VYSKDSVKMSV
+233 VYSKDSVNMSV

-257 EVSSRDSRL
+257 QVSSRDTRL
-266 LAGTAVAMLLGTL
+266 LAGTAVAMMLNTP
-279 SDSQCAGSAGWS
+279 SDSQCAVSAAWS
-291 LMQINN
+291 LLQITN

-310 DCRPR
+310 DCHPIN
-315 RQDGV
+315 QDRV

-336 ILVSRHG
+336 VLVSRHA

-372 FQVFTIWLKRLKE
+372 FQVFTIWLKRLKD
-385 CLSEVWEVTGAP
+385 CLNEVWEVTGAP

-436 EKDCSHFGNTEKR
+436 EKDCLHFGNTEKR
-449 LYVELLNRISELP
+449 LYLELLNRISELP
-462 WESKAKYLLLTAV
+462 WESKAKYLPLTAIV
-475 IPYAGTDKVLE
+475 PYTGTDKVLE
-486 LYPALPSHILK
+486 LYPTLPSHILK
-497 CLSNNHLSPC
+497 CLSTNHLSPC
-507 ASEVYKILLQE
+507 ASEVYKFLLQE
-518 QKRALFINASQEPP
+518 QKRELFMNAFQE
-532 PTDQDLANQWALR
+532 PTDQDLANQWARR
-545 WQPVILEA
+545 WQLVILEA
-553 LTSELSLLQ
+553 LTSELTLLQ

-568 LLPSTLRVFPGA
+568 LLPSTLRTFPGA
-580 FYSLLS
+580 FNSLLS
-586 ALDPTAPGHLHAWAC
+586 ALNPTAPGHLRAWAC
-601 VMGAQRV
+601 VMSAQRV
-608 TSGHSLWG
+608 TSGNSLWG

-633 DDSVRLAA
+633 DDSIRLAA

-655 SQVEYSSLR
+655 SQVEYSALR

-669 NLNSESSPFRQ
+669 NLNSDSSPFRQ
-680 HLQAAL
+680 HLQSAL

-695 SCMASVKGHTS
+695 SCMASVKGHNS

-712 AEDAKLK
+712 EEDAELK
-719 EGVEFVDW
+719 QGVEFVDW
-727 LSQLSLV
+727 LSQLSFL
-734 YLTPDSSYQRKKTV
+734 YLTPDNSYQRKKTV
-748 LLLMS
+748 LLLLS

-779 INWAKVRGNWDFFS
+779 INWAKGRGKWDFFS
-793 KSNLLVLIG
+793 KSKLLVLIG

-831 TAVLFSRAERLLQSP
+831 TAVLFGRAEWLLQSP

-859 LLLHKVDGAFEQGEK
+859 LLLQKVDGAFEQGEK
-874 QSVKLITFLLT
+874 QSAKRITFLLT

-924 LVESI
+924 LMESI
-929 THSIA
+929 SHSIA
-934 GDIVSLLEKL
+934 GKIVCLLEKL

-959 EKDVLPSFCDMGNAI
+959 EKDVPPSFCDMGNAI
-974 SSLIGQGGVEGAGLD
+974 STLIGQGGVEGAGLD

-1032 KELALTE
+1032 KELTLTVE
-1039 AELRMASKVFK
+1039 ELRRASKVFK

-1058 WGAVEGCCIG
+1058 WGAVEGCCVG

-1131 PLLAY
+1131 PLLAH

-1142 NTAKAPLPKD
+1142 NTAQAPLPQD

-1214 CTRMLGQQP
+1214 CTRMLGQRP
-1223 AGGEGS
+1223 AGEECS
-1229 THSGMSSPSFFNLY
+1229 THSSMSSPSFFNLY

-1289 TRALSEFLPPLFLL
+1289 TRSLSEFLPPLFLL
-1303 ATSPVY
+1303 AASPVY
-1309 GVRAMSSRALV
+1309 GIRAMSSKALV
-1320 AMVPLSEYLA
+1320 AMIPLSEYLA

-1344 VVCCHNRVHGQLLQI
+1344 VVCCHNRLHGQLLQI
-1359 EAVLTRALKTNTQ
+1359 EAVLVRALKTNIRR
-1372 SSLSEVVTRIE
+1372 SSLSEVVTRFE
-1383 SRLWLAS
+1383 SRMWLAS
-1390 SRQRC
+1390 LRQRC

-1400 AYVDIVRLMRGH
+1400 AYVDIVKLMRGH

-1421 SSQLLQEIHRTPNIL
+1421 SSELLQEINRTPNIL
-1436 EVGSATFHQNAV
+1436 EVGSAAFHRSAV

-1492 QVIERAL
+1492 QVIETAL
-1499 QANLKKALL
+1499 RANLKKALL

-1518 LTAFVEVM
+1518 LTALVEVM
-1526 APDEESC
+1526 TPEEESFPRPRR
-1533 AVLCPSP
+1533 CPP
-1540 PKLEEIWL
+1540 RLEETWL
-1548 QECVEIL
+1548 KECVEVL
-1555 FTDLESDR
+1555 FTDLESDS

-1570 TALCAVSLLLYQS
+1570 TALCAVSLLLSQS
-1583 VDLSLLL
+1583 VDLSLLQ
-1590 RWCKLLEKHRCPQTP
+1590 RWCKLLEKHRCPEAP

-1627 LMDSLML
+1627 LTDSLML
-1634 KELSTSLIS
+1634 TELSTSLIS

-1670 RRPEAPWR
+1670 RRPEAPQR
-1678 CFYMQVNQALRSL
+1678 CFYIQVNQALRSL
-1691 LDLLLEEFWDSSG
+1691 LDLLLEEFWDARG
-1704 ALEAL
+1704 ALDAL
-1709 VCHLPDCDLNVLL
+1709 VCQLPDCDLNVLL
-1722 KETKETQC
+1722 KEAKETQC

-1743 EPSVISE
+1743 EPSVISA

-1763 PESPT
+1763 PESST
-1768 LTKNFEHWALN
+1768 LAKNLEHWARN
-1779 TADIVNENLTICMR
+1779 SAAIVKENLTICMQ
-1793 LQLGNV
+1793 LQLGDV

-1804 LSLLID
+1804 LCLLIN
-1810 PRFHGALYGLF
+1810 PGFHGAIYGLF
-1821 SRAIVL
+1821 TRAIVL
-1827 LQLLKK
+1827 LHLLKT

-1850 QDIQRRFVLNG
+1850 QDVQRRFVLNG

-1867 FIDALRTE
+1867 FIDALRTD